1 MGDLTF
7 TDKWCGREK
16 WHWSQKRCQALFSP
30 SSLTFPSPLLFSF
43 SFSEMS
49 FQVFNRKVA
58 KEVGALRGEV
68 RSGGRGT
75 WDQGWMKRSERV

>member
-1 MGDLTF
+1 MTSRLQTNGVEERNGAGVKKGVQT
-7 TDKWCGREK
+7 
-16 WHWSQKRCQALFSP
+16 LFSF